1 MRHLGS
7 LRRLEWSSACR
18 CDFACAVQWSTIQL
32 SELAYQLWAGL
43 SRAAVWET
51 RILASLPL
59 VIEILLT
66 TFWIV
71 LMTLA
76 CPALAA
82 ACHCPAFRVLSLV
95 PEVALE
101 EAVVAV
107 LMYLSRV
114 VWVLVVVPVLDHQ
127 GSVLEGVGF

>member
-1 MRHLGS
+1 MIH
-7 LRRLEWSSACR
+7 
-18 CDFACAVQWSTIQL
+18 L
-32 SELAYQLWAGL
+32 SELAYRLWADL
-43 SRAAVWET
+43 IRAAVWET

-59 VIEILLT
+59 AIEILLT

-82 ACHCPAFRVLSLV
+82 ACHCPASRALSSV
-95 PEVALE
+95 PAVTLE
-101 EAVVAV
+101 EVVVVV
-107 LMYLSRV
+107 LMYLIRV

-127 GSVLEGVGF
+127 GSVLEGVVF

>member
-1 MRHLGS
+1 M
-7 LRRLEWSSACR
+7 
-18 CDFACAVQWSTIQL
+18 
-32 SELAYQLWAGL
+32 
-43 SRAAVWET
+43 
-51 RILASLPL
+51 ASLPL

-82 ACHCPAFRVLSLV
+82 ECRCPAFRVLSLV

-127 GSVLEGVGF
+127 GSVLEGVVF